1 MQISLFLQTDNNKK
15 INNNNYNNS
24 GKLHD
29 KYAFNIHKIIKDS
42 V

>member
-15 INNNNYNNS
+15 ITIITTS
-24 GKLHD
+24 TGKLHD

>member
-15 INNNNYNNS
+15 ITTIITTS
-24 GKLHD
+24 TGKLHD